1 MISKIIHE
9 KSNFSIPIPIPI
21 NQTYNNLSEYSL
33 KQNCF
38 DPSKS
43 SPPNKFMI
51 NLHIRM
57 SNYNSLSFLIN
68 EDNRDSE

>member
-9 KSNFSIPIPIPI
+9 KNILPIPIPI
-21 NQTYNNLSEYSL
+21 NQKYNNLSEYSL

-43 SPPNKFMI
+43 SPPNKFMM

-57 SNYNSLSFLIN
+57 SNYNSLSLQIN